1 MRWASLMTAYYGRP
15 FSRYQY
21 FALRGI
27 DKDEYERDIPARYEQ
42 DQSTDKDGMA
52 IMPFMD
58 LIKHENFTPKEF
70 DKTLE
75 EMIPEKLLTQRFTKY
90 LKTIGY
96 NLELDCPVSKTFD
109 DLRIYDLIY
118 FKGTVGALKT
128 WNGMLE
134 VNEAGIELRSN
145 RYYPA
150 GKEVKYTIGAYLND
164 ETTFTWG

>member
-1 MRWASLMTAYYGRP
+1 
-15 FSRYQY
+15 
-21 FALRGI
+21 
-27 DKDEYERDIPARYEQ
+27 
-42 DQSTDKDGMA
+42 
-52 IMPFMD
+52 
-58 LIKHENFTPKEF
+58 
-70 DKTLE
+70 
-75 EMIPEKLLTQRFTKY
+75 
-90 LKTIGY
+90 
-96 NLELDCPVSKTFD
+96 
-109 DLRIYDLIY
+109 LRIYDLIY